1 MNNLVLIR
9 SILTSGILTLV
20 FVISTIAA
28 PTVRAAV
35 SNGAS
40 SNLTPAMNQFKADL
54 GGANN
59 GVGNSY
65 ATGRREITWDD
76 LPENLCQQASPS
88 LRKYYNSNSPRG
100 FVLSNDQYYRCSKSP
115 NFGGPGVEVARFG
128 DINANYTTYFQT
140 YSNSRIF
147 APSTSP
153 QFDIR
158 FFIPG
163 TDIPATVNGFG
174 IVLTDVDTQGNSV
187 VILYDSKDDEVGRQL
202 VPTQNNGSTFVGL
215 SFSDGTRI
223 PRVHVV
229 TGNAV
234 LGINTVEGFG
244 IDDDVVAIDDIIYGE
259 PRAAEYHAGDYD
271 GDGSADMTV
280 FRPSNGT
287 FYRMNSGSGSAVIE
301 NWGLN
306 GDIPVEGDFD
316 GDRLS
321 DIAVFRPSNGVWYIK
336 RSGGGITITQ
346 FGLAGDKPLP
356 GDYDKDGKT
365 DIAVW
370 RPSDGNYYVFRS
382 SSGTVSV
389 TKWGLNGDIPI
400 GSLNP

>member
-1 MNNLVLIR
+1 MNNQVLIR
-9 SILTSGILTLV
+9 SIFLSIM
-20 FVISTIAA
+20 FVLAFALSTNAA
-28 PTVRAAV
+28 PTVRLAV
-35 SNGAS
+35 SNGDILG
-40 SNLTPAMNQFKADL
+40 NLTPAMNQFRADL

-65 ATGRREITWDD
+65 STGRREINWDG
-76 LPENLCQQASPS
+76 LPENMCQSQSTD
-88 LRKYYNSNSPRG
+88 LRKYYNSTSPRG
-100 FVLSNDQYYRCSKSP
+100 FVLGSDQFYRCSRTP
-115 NFGGPGVEVARFG
+115 NFGGPGSEVARFG
-128 DINANYTTYFQT
+128 DINSNYPFYFQA
-140 YSNSRIF
+140 YSSHRIF
-147 APSTSP
+147 APAVDP
-153 QFDIR
+153 RFDIQ
-158 FFIPG
+158 FYIPG
-163 TDIPATVNGFG
+163 TNIPATVSGFG
-174 IVLTDVDTQGNSV
+174 IIMTDVDTIEGGL
-187 VILYDSKDDEVGRQL
+187 IIFYDVKGEEINRQI
-202 VPTQNNGSTFVGL
+202 VPAQNNGASFLGATFN
-215 SFSDGTRI
+215 DGTRI
-223 PRVHVV
+223 ARVRVFA
-229 TGNAV
+229 GNTQI
-234 LGINTVEGFG
+234 GSDEGAG
-244 IDDDVVAIDDIIYGE
+244 SSNDVVAIDDIIYGE

-336 RSGGGITITQ
+336 RSGGGITIMQ

-382 SSGTVSV
+382 STGTVSV